1 MPQRE
6 IRNRADQFS
15 KKWQDKIKKE
25 GSKFLEIANAQTFY
39 NEFFEVFGKD
49 RFSVARFEEGD
60 GGPKIDLLWPG
71 VLLVEQKRPGENLNA
86 AKEQA
91 MRYVEYLPKNKR
103 PRYIMVSDFNN
114 FWLRDIKTEGEP
126 IKEFLLSDLPEKV
139 RYFDFMLNYNITPRL
154 QSKRI
159 CDKDGQPMSGPIIR
173 AIRKNARWLLLV
185 SWTFGLACGLAW
197 SSIIDNK
204 KPVTNSSPM
213 PVSIPST

>member
-1 MPQRE
+1 MLQRE
-6 IRNRADQFS
+6 IRNRAGQFS
-15 KKWQDKIKKE
+15 KKWQEKIKKE
-25 GSKFLEIANAQTFY
+25 DRKFLEIANTQTFY
-39 NEFFEVFGKD
+39 DEFFEIFGKD
-49 RFSVARFEEGD
+49 RFSVARFQEGD

-71 VLLVEQKRPGENLNA
+71 VLLIEQKRPGGNLNA

-91 MRYVEYLPKNKR
+91 MKYVKALPENKR

-114 FWLRDIKTEGEP
+114 FWLCDSKIEGEP

-139 RYFDFMLNYNITPRL
+139 RYFDFMFNYNITPRL

-185 SWTFGLACGLAW
+185 SWTFGLACGLTC
-197 SSIIDNK
+197 SLIIDNK
-204 KPVTNSSPM
+204 KPVKNSLPL
-213 PVSIPST
+213 T